1 MFLNNEGTGDALIS
15 PLTFPSFDDPNADK
29 LNGFF
34 VSFSLFSP
42 SLKPPVVVEVAFSTG
57 LPPNENPPALAD
69 DFSSLFSSVKSFLH

>member
-1 MFLNNEGTGDALIS
+1 MFLNNDGTGDGLIS

>member
-1 MFLNNEGTGDALIS
+1 MFLNNDGTGDGLIS

-42 SLKPPVVVEVAFSTG
+42 SLKPPVEVEVVFSAG
-57 LPPNENPPALAD
+57 LPPNENPPAFAD
-69 DFSSLFSSVKSFLH
+69 DLSSLFSSAKPFLH